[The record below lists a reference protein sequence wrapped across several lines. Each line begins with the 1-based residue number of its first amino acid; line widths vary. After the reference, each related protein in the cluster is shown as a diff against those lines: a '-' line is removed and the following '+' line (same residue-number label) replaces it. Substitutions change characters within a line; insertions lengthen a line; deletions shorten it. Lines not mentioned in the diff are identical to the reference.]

1 MSWLILSPI
10 LGGLLA
16 CAGPES
22 DLSDYWYFRT
32 DGVDL
37 PVRVEG
43 NLESGVILLMLH
55 GGPGGSAVDYNYGYD
70 TDLIE
75 DAYAVAYFDQRTQGG
90 SHGNFSADML
100 SIQQVATDTA
110 NLVDALRDRYGQDK
124 QVWLYGHS
132 WGGMLG
138 TATLLDTDADVD
150 GWIEA
155 AGSHDYPLNDVYTAQ
170 KFIDYALEF
179 ALDSSIE
186 AEDAQFWGEVGEF
199 AGGLDLEEIS
209 ESDSLQ
215 LNQYAFSAEE
225 HVELASSDEFG
236 SGLLRYLLMNPTV
249 KSTSWW
255 SGLWGGNALNDD
267 AFTTSYTPRLGE
279 IAVPSLFIYGDLDFV
294 CPKELG
300 EDAFNAVEAQG
311 IPTDFVV
318 LEASG
323 HSLMVNQPE
332 AFAEEIIT
340 FVDTWGVPR

>member
-1 MSWLILSPI
+1 VIGFILTT
-10 LGGLLA
+10 LLA
-16 CAGPES
+16 CADNPA
-22 DLSDYWYFRT
+22 DLRDYWYFRT

-43 NLESGVILLMLH
+43 KLDSDVILLMLH

-75 DAYAVAYFDQRTQGG
+75 DAFAVAYFDQRTQGG
-90 SHGNFSADML
+90 THGNYGAETL
-100 SIQQVATDTA
+100 TIQQVATDTA

-124 QVWLYGHS
+124 QIWLYGHS

-138 TATLLDTDADVD
+138 TATLLDTGADVD

-170 KFIDYALEF
+170 KFISQAAEV
-179 ALDSSIE
+179 ALDSSVSRQDAMFWSEAGDFASSLDLDNISENDSLDLNQFAFE
-186 AEDAQFWGEVGEF
+186 AE
-199 AGGLDLEEIS
+199 S
-209 ESDSLQ
+209 
-215 LNQYAFSAEE
+215 

-236 SGLLRYLLMNPTV
+236 EGLMRYLLLNPTV
-249 KSTSWW
+249 KSTAWW
-255 SGLWGGNALNDD
+255 SGLWGGDALNDD

-279 IAVPSLFIYGDLDFV
+279 ISVPSLFLYGDLDFV

-300 EDAFNAVEAQG
+300 EDAFNAVDAQG
-311 IPTDFVV
+311 VSTDFVV

-323 HSLMVNQPE
+323 HSLMVDRPE
-332 AFAEEIIT
+332 DFAQEIIT
-340 FVDTWGVPR
+340 FVNTWGVPR

>member
-1 MSWLILSPI
+1 
-10 LGGLLA
+10 LGGLMA
-16 CAGPES
+16 CTENPA

-75 DAYAVAYFDQRTQGG
+75 DAFAVAYFDQRTQGG
-90 SHGNFSADML
+90 THGNYGAEL
-100 SIQQVATDTA
+100 LTIQQVATDTA
-110 NLVDALRDRYGQDK
+110 NLVDALRDRYGDDR

-170 KFIDYALEF
+170 KFISQAADV
-179 ALDSSIE
+179 ALDSSVNQE
-186 AEDAQFWGEVGEF
+186 SAEFWDEVGGF
-199 AGGLDLEEIS
+199 AGGLDLEDIS

-215 LNQYAFSAEE
+215 LNQYAFEAES

-236 SGLLRYLLMNPTV
+236 EGLLRYMLLNPTV

-267 AFTTSYTPRLGE
+267 AYTTSYTPRLGE
-279 IAVPSLFIYGDLDFV
+279 LSVPSLFIYGDLDFV

-311 IPTDFVV
+311 IATDFVV

>member
-1 MSWLILSPI
+1 MSFLILSPL
-10 LGGLLA
+10 LGALLG
-16 CAGPES
+16 CAEDPS
-22 DLSDYWYFRT
+22 NLSDYWYFRT
-32 DGVDL
+32 EGVDL

-43 NLESGVILLMLH
+43 KLDSGVILLMLH

-70 TDLIE
+70 TDLLE
-75 DAYAVAYFDQRTQGG
+75 DAFAVAYFDQRSQGG
-90 SHGNFSADML
+90 THGNYGAEML
-100 SIQQVATDTA
+100 TIQQVATDTA

-170 KFIDYALEF
+170 RFITQAADV
-179 ALDSSIE
+179 ALDSDVSQ
-186 AEDAQFWGEVGEF
+186 EDAEFWDEVGAF

-209 ESDSLQ
+209 SADSLQ
-215 LNQYAFSAEE
+215 LNQYGFEAES
-225 HVELASSDEFG
+225 HVDLASSDEFG
-236 SGLLRYLLMNPTV
+236 SGLLRYMLLNPTV
-249 KSTSWW
+249 KSTSWF

-300 EDAFNAVEAQG
+300 QDGFNALEAQG

-340 FVDTWGVPR
+340 FVDTWGTPR

>member
-1 MSWLILSPI
+1 MSLLTLTLAGTL
-10 LGGLLA
+10 LG
-16 CAGPES
+16 CAEDPAN
-22 DLSDYWYFRT
+22 LSDYWYFRT

-37 PVRVEG
+37 PIRVEG
-43 NLESGVILLMLH
+43 NLESNVILLMLH

-70 TDLIE
+70 TDLLE
-75 DAYAVAYFDQRTQGG
+75 DAFAVAYFDQRTQGG
-90 SHGNFSADML
+90 THGNYSADTL
-100 SIQQVATDTA
+100 TIQQVATDTA

-170 KFIDYALEF
+170 MFITQAADVALQ
-179 ALDSSIE
+179 STIE
-186 AEDAQFWGEVGEF
+186 AEDAQFWNEVGGF
-199 AGGLDLEEIS
+199 AGGLDLDNIS
-209 ESDSLQ
+209 ESESLQ
-215 LNQYAFSAEE
+215 LNQYAFEAES
-225 HVELASSDEFG
+225 HVELASSDQVGE
-236 SGLLRYLLMNPTV
+236 GLLRYLLLNPTV
-249 KSTSWW
+249 KSTAWF
-255 SGLWGGNALNDD
+255 SGLWGGSALNDD

-294 CPKELG
+294 CPQELG
-300 EDAFNAVEAQG
+300 RDAFNAVEAQG